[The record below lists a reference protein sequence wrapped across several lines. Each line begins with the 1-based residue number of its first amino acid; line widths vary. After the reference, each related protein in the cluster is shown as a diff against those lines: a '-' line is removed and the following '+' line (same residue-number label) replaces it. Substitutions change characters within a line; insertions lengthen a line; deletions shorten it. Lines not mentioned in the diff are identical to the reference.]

1 MVKQINHKLKEKSDE
16 VYHAISIYEYSI
28 FVVALLFLLAAILIA
43 FGRASASVPLAIAS
57 VGSFMALWIA
67 ANDITT
73 VLQAN
78 VYSGLRVT
86 LSQGVWIGLI
96 VGLATTILWPILLKV
111 TKEVKVKK

>member
-1 MVKQINHKLKEKSDE
+1 MVKLNAL
-16 VYHAISIYEYSI
+16 YSSLI
-28 FVVALLFLLAAILIA
+28 IIIILEHI
-43 FGRASASVPLAIAS
+43 
-57 VGSFMALWIA
+57 LWIA

-86 LSQGVWIGLI
+86 LSQGVGIGLI
-96 VGLATTILWPILLKV
+96 VGLATTILWPILLNV